1 LEQYSGED
9 DSKVIDYKTFYP
21 KNGFIPNPPAEF
33 IHRLDQQVS
42 NIIDYLTNGWFLEEQ
57 EQLEEVTV
65 NEYEALPEEV
75 SEVCSGFEGQDKPV
89 RGIVVGDFRAGRV
102 LRDSNYF
109 VDSYPQRG
117 DIVGEFSFDEGRVP
131 IYRESIGDFGLLV
144 LAGDDQLVEFTEYQ
158 RESESL
164 FVEIGKVTRSL
175 LQELDEDQYEE
186 MSEEEIRDKLMD
198 VYLKV
203 FYYAEVNAS
212 DVFGAIVKIED

>member
-1 LEQYSGED
+1 
-9 DSKVIDYKTFYP
+9 
-21 KNGFIPNPPAEF
+21 
-33 IHRLDQQVS
+33 
-42 NIIDYLTNGWFLEEQ
+42 
-57 EQLEEVTV
+57 
-65 NEYEALPEEV
+65 
-75 SEVCSGFEGQDKPV
+75 
-89 RGIVVGDFRAGRV
+89 
-102 LRDSNYF
+102 
-109 VDSYPQRG
+109 
-117 DIVGEFSFDEGRVP
+117 VGEFSFDEGRVP

-164 FVEIGKVTRSL
+164 FVEIEKVTRSL

-198 VYLKV
+198 VYVKV